1 MGNWVRFL
9 TYGLLHGLRKI
20 CEEGVSAVETAVAA
34 NGSFSRREIR
44 GQIIH
49 LAWPVIG
56 EQILGTMAGMVDAAL
71 VGHLNPIA
79 MAAIGFTQTPHWLMI
94 GLFAGI
100 GVGVNALVARYY
112 GGGEHDKIAPAT
124 RAGFWLGLMLSLL
137 MGVLIS
143 TFAPWV
149 VAAAGAQPEV
159 VPVAAGVLRLLVP
172 GMVAAYWMMVMTA
185 ALRATGDTRTSLVIN
200 IGINVLNAGL
210 AYALIYGAFGLP
222 ELGVYGAGWA
232 TSTAR
237 ILGAL
242 MLLWVMLRRTDGAR
256 LELRSL
262 LRTDWSLMKRIV
274 NVGYVSSTERMI
286 STVVYISYAVLI
298 ASLGTVVSAAQNI
311 VVAAENI
318 SWFLASGFSMATA
331 AMVGQRLG
339 AGRSDQAEAVIKEA
353 TKMAAVLLG
362 VVGLFFIAV
371 PGLYLSIF
379 TNDPDVLLHGSAA
392 LRIAGFTEVCV
403 AVVLTLNGALSGAG
417 DTRPL
422 FVVTIGGGLIRLS
435 LAFLFI
441 KVLGL
446 GLAGAWLAAGCD
458 WVVRSVLIWWRFR
471 SGKWKT
477 VKV

>member
-1 MGNWVRFL
+1 M
-9 TYGLLHGLRKI
+9 
-20 CEEGVSAVETAVAA
+20 ETAALETPA
-34 NGSFSRREIR
+34 FSRREIR

-56 EQILGTMAGMVDAAL
+56 EQILTTLAGMVDAAL
-71 VGHLNPIA
+71 LGHLNPIA
-79 MAAIGFTQTPHWLMI
+79 MAAIGFTQTPHWLLT
-94 GLFAGI
+94 GLFMGL

-112 GGGEHDKIAPAT
+112 GAGEHDRIPPAT
-124 RAGFWLGLMLSLL
+124 RAGFWLGLLLSLVV
-137 MGVLIS
+137 GVLVWFGSSWIV
-143 TFAPWV
+143 TV
-149 VAAAGAQPEV
+149 AGAQAEV
-159 VPVAAGVLRLLVP
+159 VPVASDVLRLLAP

-200 IGINVLNAGL
+200 VGINVLNAIM

-222 ELGVYGAGWA
+222 KLGVYGAGYA

-242 MLLWVMLRRTDGAR
+242 MLAWVMFQREEGAR
-256 LELRSL
+256 LEWRKLGHI
-262 LRTDWSLMKRIV
+262 DWSLVGRIV
-274 NVGYVSSTERMI
+274 RVGYVASTERMT
-286 STVVYISYAVLI
+286 STFVYIFYAILI
-298 ASLGTVVSAAQNI
+298 ASLGTIVSAAQNI
-311 VVAAENI
+311 TVAAENI

-339 AGRSDQAEAVIKEA
+339 AGRPEQAEAVIKEA
-353 TKMAAVLLG
+353 TKMAVALLG
-362 VVGLFFIAV
+362 VVGLCFIAF
-371 PGLYLSIF
+371 PGIYLSVF
-379 TNDPDVLLHGSAA
+379 TNDPAVLSLGAAA
-392 LRIAGFTEVCV
+392 LRIAGFTEVGT

-422 FVVTIGGGLIRLS
+422 FIVTIGGGLIRLS
-435 LAFLFI
+435 LAYLFI

-446 GLAGAWLAAGCD
+446 GLSGAWLAAGCD
-458 WVVRSVLIWWRFR
+458 WVVRSVLIWSRFR